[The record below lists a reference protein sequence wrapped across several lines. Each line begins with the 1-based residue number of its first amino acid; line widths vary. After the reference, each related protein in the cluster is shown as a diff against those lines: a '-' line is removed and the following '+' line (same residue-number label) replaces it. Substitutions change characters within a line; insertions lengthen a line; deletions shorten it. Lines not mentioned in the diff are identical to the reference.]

1 MRSHTD
7 TLYSSGQSACW
18 EYGLTCHAQP
28 HTSAVSTL
36 ATGDECWEEMTV
48 TQRTRFPD
56 VRVSTHQCKADWC
69 AYVCAVTLY
78 EHTLRGTHYARP
90 TVRLA
95 ACLSASTFPCCLYA
109 SVRVRVL
116 FLAHSALMCT
126 WHPSAYS
133 CCSDCPLSL
142 SLSGLILGV
151 KGHPCG
157 LHDRMQNVNLT

>member
-1 MRSHTD
+1 MHSHTD

-28 HTSAVSTL
+28 HTSAVSSL

-69 AYVCAVTLY
+69 AYVCVVTLH
-78 EHTLRGTHYARP
+78 EHTHRGTHYARP

-95 ACLSASTFPCCLYA
+95 ACLPASTSPCCLYA
-109 SVRVRVL
+109 SVRVRFL
-116 FLAHSALMCT
+116 FLAHLRFNVYVASISVQLLLRL
-126 WHPSAYS
+126 PSL
-133 CCSDCPLSL
+133 DLSL
-142 SLSGLILGV
+142 VWFSGSKVTRVGFTTECKMLI
-151 KGHPCG
+151 
-157 LHDRMQNVNLT
+157 